1 MKLVFF
7 SDNHQEDLNSFSLV
21 EEQHQFTA
29 LPSEALEIKDEN
41 RFPIVISDN
50 GRAVGFFILH
60 KGEAIKEYTANSN
73 ALLLRAFSVNRI
85 HQGKGFAK
93 EAMNL
98 LPSFILRHFP
108 ETDEIVLAVNE
119 KNLAARSL
127 YLKSGFKDHGKKLM
141 GKKGWQSILTYKVK
155 TKR

>member
-1 MKLVFF
+1 MKLEFF
-7 SDNHQEDLNSFSLV
+7 NENHQEDLNAFSLV

-41 RFPIVISDN
+41 RFPIVMSDQ
-50 GRAVGFFILH
+50 GKAVGFFVLH

-93 EAMNL
+93 EAMIL
-98 LPSFILRHFP
+98 LPSFTFMHFP
-108 ETDEIVLAVNE
+108 DTDEIVLAVNE
-119 KNLAARSL
+119 KNLSARSL
-127 YLKSGFKDHGKKLM
+127 YLKSGFEDHGKKLM
-141 GKKGWQSILTYKVK
+141 GRKGWQSILCYKLK